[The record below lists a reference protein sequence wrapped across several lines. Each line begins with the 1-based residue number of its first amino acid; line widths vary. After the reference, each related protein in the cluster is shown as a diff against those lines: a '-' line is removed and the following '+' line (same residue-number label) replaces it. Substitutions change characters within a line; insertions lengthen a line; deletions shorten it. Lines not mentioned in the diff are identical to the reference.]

1 MVYRLRGQFLNQ
13 VVGVLQYGLG
23 ICRLYLVSLG
33 IKQVHVHFE
42 TKLWTDKKK
51 YAQTGKEIPR
61 LGTYSM
67 FLQNPGW
74 IFYHTLSYP
83 TQ

>member
-1 MVYRLRGQFLNQ
+1 MVYRLRSQFLNQ

-42 TKLWTDKKK
+42 TKL
-51 YAQTGKEIPR
+51 
-61 LGTYSM
+61 
-67 FLQNPGW
+67 
-74 IFYHTLSYP
+74 
-83 TQ
+83 